1 MDRSV
6 CVIGGGIAGAGAAL
20 ALPDALDVTVF
31 ESRAVGG
38 RLASRRREGCI
49 YDVGT
54 DHVLLADGDLREL
67 VADAA
72 GDSLVEIDRPVKQFD
87 ADGTIS
93 ERPAEFP
100 RFSGRDGIDTLVQS
114 LFETSGAR
122 IEEGATV
129 TALDRRGGQ
138 WVVTAAGHRRAF
150 DAAVLAVPAA
160 AAVVLFEGA
169 DWDATLRRELARA
182 ADDSAHRS
190 IDVVA
195 LHYPFAFGADYYG
208 LVSIERASDVVWMGR
223 EQCKRGHVPDGESV
237 LTLQLGS
244 LWSAAN
250 ANASARETAIESAH
264 YVARLVGD
272 DRLREPDWWDHHR
285 WGQGVPTDGVDAA
298 LYERPLEFGLAIA
311 GDWVAGVGQA
321 HAALASGLRA
331 GRQLA
336 ERFGS
341 DPGA

>member
-1 MDRSV
+1 MDPSV

-20 ALPDALDVTVF
+20 ALPNTADVTVF
-31 ESRAVGG
+31 ESRSVGG

-54 DHVLLADGDLREL
+54 DHVLLADADLRDL
-67 VADAA
+67 VTDAA
-72 GDSLVEIDRPVKQFD
+72 GDTLVEIDRPVKQFD

-93 ERPAEFP
+93 ERPEEFP
-100 RFSGRDGIDTLVQS
+100 RFSGRDGIDSLVRS
-114 LFETSGAR
+114 LLDISGAR
-122 IEEGATV
+122 VEEGATV
-129 TALDRRGGQ
+129 TTLDRRGGQ
-138 WVVTAAGHRRAF
+138 WVVTVAGERRAF
-150 DAAVLAVPAA
+150 DAVVLAVPAA

-169 DWDATLRRELARA
+169 DWDAAVRGELARA
-182 ADDSAHRS
+182 ADDIAHRT

-195 LHYPFAFGADYYG
+195 LHYPFAFEAEYYG

-223 EQCKRGHVPDGESV
+223 EQCKPGHVPDGESV

-250 ANASARETAIESAH
+250 ANATARETAIESAH

-285 WGQGVPTDGVDAA
+285 WGRGVPTAGLDAA
-298 LYERPLEFGLAIA
+298 LHNRTLDAALAIA

-336 ERFGS
+336 DRLGCE
-341 DPGA
+341 PNA